1 MAYNFYLVD
10 DHETILEGYKSLI
23 QLYADHILINF
34 HKFTDLNKA
43 YLSLKNKNNE
53 FPPDVLF
60 VDYRMPAYQDAGIE
74 NGVDLAQFAKEMDP
88 KIKVVLL
95 TSHEDYL
102 LLYDMY
108 KQVALDGFIV
118 KSDIIGKEFG
128 DLLEALLNNRTYHS
142 KTIEQAIMN
151 VNKYDCLTDSRNREI
166 IRLISEGFQSMSISE
181 KLDISLSTVKKRK
194 KNLRFQLGLTENNN
208 DEAIILKLREE
219 GYI

>member
-1 MAYNFYLVD
+1 MAYNFYLID
-10 DHETILEGYKSLI
+10 DHETILEGYKSLL
-23 QLYADHILINF
+23 QLYAEKITIDF
-34 HKFTDLNKA
+34 YKFTDLGKA

-53 FPPDVLF
+53 FPPDVLL
-60 VDYRMPAYQDAGIE
+60 VDYRMPAYPEADIE
-74 NGVDLAQFAKEMDP
+74 NGVDLAQVAKQEHP
-88 KIKVVLL
+88 KVKVVLL

-128 DLLEALLNNRTYHS
+128 DLLEALFNNEVYHS
-142 KTIEQAIMN
+142 ATIEEAIKN
-151 VNKYDCLTDSRNREI
+151 VNKYDCLTNFRNRQI

-181 KLDISLSTVKKRK
+181 KLDVSLSTVKKRK

-208 DEAIILKLREE
+208 DEAIILKLRNE
-219 GYI
+219 GFL

>member
-1 MAYNFYLVD
+1 MAYNFYLID

-23 QLYADHILINF
+23 QLYADHIRINF
-34 HKFTDLNKA
+34 HKFTDLSKA
-43 YLSLKNKNNE
+43 YLSLNNKNNPS
-53 FPPDVLF
+53 PPDVLF
-60 VDYRMPAYQDAGIE
+60 VDYRMPAYQDATIE
-74 NGVDLAQFAKEMDP
+74 NGVDLVQFAKKLYP

-102 LLYDMY
+102 LLYDIY
-108 KQVALDGFIV
+108 KKVAMEGFIV

-142 KTIEQAIMN
+142 KTIKQAIMK
-151 VNKYDCLTDSRNREI
+151 VNKHECITNSRNRDI

-194 KNLRFQLGLTENNN
+194 KTLRFQLGLTENNN